1 MDCDAT
7 YIEINKKTGAST
19 ATISRVNQVLQYDDE
34 FHSVIMKNRNNRTS
48 EPREYFGGLVID
60 FENETAL
67 IDDDLL
73 ESLDIVAIVGEFNEE
88 FDVEISVEDLLPENF
103 NSVDAMVEL
112 ITRAQE

>member
-1 MDCDAT
+1 MEKRNMRD
-7 YIEINKKTGAST
+7 EILE
-19 ATISRVNQVLQYDDE
+19 ILEDVRDD
-34 FHSVIMKNRNNRTS
+34 
-48 EPREYFGGLVID
+48 ID

-73 ESLDIVAIVGEFNEE
+73 ESLDIVAIVGEFNEA

-112 ITRAQE
+112 ITRAQEA